1 MAKVF
6 RLFIS
11 HSWTYG
17 DAYDQLTKMLNDRPY
32 FHFIDYSVPKDS
44 PIHNAPYDS
53 QLYQAITRQIK
64 PCHVVI
70 ILAGVYST
78 HSKWINKEI
87 QIATKAFQHKKPIL
101 AVAPRGAIR
110 ISQVV
115 QKNADKIVRW
125 TAKSVVSGI
134 REIAG

>member
-17 DAYDQLTKMLNDRPY
+17 DAYDRLTKMLSDRPY
-32 FHFIDYSVPKDS
+32 FRFSNYSVPKDD
-44 PIHNAPYDS
+44 PIYNAPYDW
-53 QLYQAITRQIK
+53 QLYQAIMRQIR

-70 ILAGVYST
+70 ILAGVYAT
-78 HSKWINKEI
+78 HSNWINKEI
-87 QIATKAFQHKKPIL
+87 QIATRAFQHKKPIL
-101 AVAPRGAIR
+101 AVAPWGVKR

-125 TAKSVVSGI
+125 STESVVSGI
-134 REIAG
+134 REIAR

>member
-17 DAYDQLTKMLNDRPY
+17 DAYDQLTKMLRDRPY
-32 FHFIDYSVPKDS
+32 FRFIDYSVPKDN

-53 QLYQAITRQIK
+53 QLYQVITRQIK

-115 QKNADKIVRW
+115 QKNEDKIVCW
-125 TAKSVVSGI
+125 SVTSVVWGI
-134 REIAG
+134 HETAG